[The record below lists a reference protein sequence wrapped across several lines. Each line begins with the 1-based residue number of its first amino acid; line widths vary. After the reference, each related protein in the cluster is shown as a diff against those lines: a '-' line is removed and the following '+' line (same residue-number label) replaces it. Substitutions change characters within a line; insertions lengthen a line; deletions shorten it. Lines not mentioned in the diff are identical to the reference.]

1 MNNSFSKDLRY
12 SVYSM
17 VVIVTIVFYTA
28 CSSSN
33 GDYSS
38 NSYNSDENVTSSAI
52 ETNSYGPEWLNG
64 TWSGRFSMDILGNVS
79 YFTVRLEINQK
90 TGKIRSIDVD
100 NNQVDEGTYYVEDGV
115 IRARYPI
122 AGGTTITYD
131 IDEQNRRIDYGDG
144 HYLRKQ

>member
-1 MNNSFSKDLRY
+1 MKYSFSTDLRY

-17 VVIVTIVFYTA
+17 VVIVNIIFFTA

-33 GDYSS
+33 DNHSS
-38 NSYNSDENVTSSAI
+38 NSYISDDKVITSAVES
-52 ETNSYGPEWLNG
+52 NSYGPEWLN
-64 TWSGRFSMDILGNVS
+64 FLGKVS

-122 AGGTTITYD
+122 AGGTTVTYE